1 LALRTRLHYQPED
14 STGWLLLGRI
24 ALANRDVTTAID
36 AMEKSYR
43 LEPKDPDVMLG
54 YAQALMLSQEE
65 MDQATARSLLGK
77 LMQQDY
83 VDLRVFSL
91 LAFDAFERQDFPAAI
106 KYWGIM
112 QQMIGPE
119 DSRYEMLSRSIESAR
134 KQMGEAVSQDKSVAV
149 TIDVAPN

>member
-1 LALRTRLHYQPED
+1 
-14 STGWLLLGRI
+14 WLLLGRI

-36 AMEKSYR
+36 SMKKSYA

-54 YAQALMLSQEE
+54 YAQALMLSQDE

-91 LAFDAFERQDFPAAI
+91 LAFDA
-106 KYWGIM
+106 
-112 QQMIGPE
+112 
-119 DSRYEMLSRSIESAR
+119 
-134 KQMGEAVSQDKSVAV
+134 
-149 TIDVAPN
+149 

>member
-1 LALRTRLHYQPED
+1 M
-14 STGWLLLGRI
+14 
-24 ALANRDVTTAID
+24 ANRDVTTSID
-36 AMEKSYR
+36 AMEKAYK
-43 LEPKDPDVMLG
+43 LEPKDPDVQLG
-54 YAQALMLSQEE
+54 YAQALMLSQDE

-112 QQMIGPE
+112 QQMIGLN
-119 DSRYEMLSRSIESAR
+119 SRYEMLGRSIGGAR
-134 KQMGEAVSQDKSVAV
+134 KQMGEAVSPDKSVAV
-149 TIDVAPN
+149 TINGCS